1 MVGLVA
7 FPTSFA
13 GLQVIPTTWVV
24 ADDQDHVLTVSIS
37 QIPALQASQ
46 Q

>member
-7 FPTSFA
+7 FPTLLA
-13 GLQVIPTTWVV
+13 GLQVMPTTRVV
-24 ADDQDHVLTVSIS
+24 VDDEDHDMIGSIS
-37 QIPALQASQ
+37 QIPTLQGSQ

>member
-13 GLQVIPTTWVV
+13 GLQVMPTTQVV
-24 ADDQDHVLTVSIS
+24 VDDEDYSMTVSIP
-37 QIPALQASQ
+37 QIPTLQASQ